1 VSVAMLDHRAAAVRA
16 GIEHGPVAD
25 EAGRVVI
32 AAGRADHLLPRGSRA
47 EFAWTQKCSR
57 GRPVA
62 THTSSMAW
70 FIASRNLKRSLWCA
84 IAIEMTI
91 DEDTGAIDSSRIL
104 GRFGKVPDDVEAST
118 EGA

>member
-1 VSVAMLDHRAAAVRA
+1 MAQTVYGVVTFEMRRARLVPTLQEPAMTAESTRR
-16 GIEHGPVAD
+16 
-25 EAGRVVI
+25 
-32 AAGRADHLLPRGSRA
+32 RA
-47 EFAWTQKCSR
+47 ERTAERK
-57 GRPVA
+57 GG
-62 THTSSMAW
+62 
-70 FIASRNLKRSLWCA
+70 A